1 MRVTLYTRAGCG
13 LCEKAEAVLKR
24 LQKQGRFEIEY
35 VDLDSDADAD
45 RRYWARIPV
54 IALDGEEVASAPI
67 DEGKLAAI
75 LLR

>member
-13 LCEKAEAVLKR
+13 LCEKADAMLKR
-24 LQKQGRFEIEY
+24 LQERARFELDY
-35 VDLDSDADAD
+35 VDLDSDAEAE

-54 IALDGEEVASAPI
+54 VALDGEEVAAAPL
-67 DEGKLAAI
+67 DEKQLAAI